1 MKKTYRYLAAA
12 SLALASPVN
21 AQPVDPPPTNPPAA
35 NPSATGVA
43 PAPGVPPALMPNIV
57 VTATGYPEKVSQIAS
72 TVQVITQDRIAHSP
86 AKSVSELL
94 AENAVGFMSQW
105 TAAQTSINIRGGA
118 TEGQGRDFKSQVLVL

>member
-1 MKKTYRYLAAA
+1 MNKTYRYLAAA

-21 AQPVDPPPTNPPAA
+21 AQPVDPPPAA

-43 PAPGVPPALMPNIV
+43 PAPGLPPALMPNIV
-57 VTATGYPEKVSQIAS
+57 VTATGYPERVSQIAS

-105 TAAQTSINIRGGA
+105 TAAQTSINI
-118 TEGQGRDFKSQVLVL
+118 